1 MVRRAT
7 NKQTSKS
14 ESESTRS
21 VSPSDKHG
29 LDQEETSSVDG
40 GLKGSFSQHVSSMRG
55 NGGQGI
61 GLSKSR
67 TEFAKGLQSTYG
79 NSYTRQVV
87 SGASDN
93 NGPTIQTK
101 LEVGASNDHYEM
113 EADRIAEKIIGT
125 TLPSNEGETSQS
137 DASTASVQRVES
149 TSTGSAVGAEG
160 GQASTE
166 TDSAINSMK
175 GNGKGLPAD
184 ILESM
189 EQKFGADFSQVNI
202 HTGPQSS
209 ALNQDLSAKAFTTG
223 NDVFFKDGEYSPET
237 TEGQKV
243 LAHELTHVLQQ
254 GDTGT
259 DVQRWPK
266 GKNPIKGMMNKLG
279 LRNRGGE
286 EEDVSDY
293 SQVPEGEPEYA
304 EIESPMAGRAL
315 PATPDENPY
324 EYQNLQEIG
333 GGNGADPIYDQIAPQ
348 APEGEYVDPSEL
360 NPMVPPRTAPLVA
373 PREGEYEVPVVGGG
387 ATGNPM
393 AGRPLPAT
401 PPEYAEIEESE
412 YAEIGPASEIEDD
425 GGYDFPEW
433 YPGLEGES
441 ENTYDQASPSTTYDL
456 ASPSPIY
463 DQASPSPT
471 SPGPKRLNRSEGI
484 QHRINKGR
492 FSKRR

>member
-21 VSPSDKHG
+21 VSPSDKQG

-259 DVQRWPK
+259 DVQRIADVQRMDRDTSHLEEWAP
-266 GKNPIKGMMNKLG
+266 GM
-279 LRNRGGE
+279 
-286 EEDVSDY
+286 Y
-293 SQVPEGEPEYA
+293 SPQ
-304 EIESPMAGRAL
+304 
-315 PATPDENPY
+315 
-324 EYQNLQEIG
+324 
-333 GGNGADPIYDQIAPQ
+333 GA
-348 APEGEYVDPSEL
+348 
-360 NPMVPPRTAPLVA
+360 
-373 PREGEYEVPVVGGG
+373 
-387 ATGNPM
+387 
-393 AGRPLPAT
+393 
-401 PPEYAEIEESE
+401 
-412 YAEIGPASEIEDD
+412 
-425 GGYDFPEW
+425 
-433 YPGLEGES
+433 
-441 ENTYDQASPSTTYDL
+441 ENTYETPVAENPDYEPNYVEPNAMPRVQNEYEYDAGHEARQAAAQGAPSASSGPPPPVLRASKTADQRAWQEQLGQPKPQGPTRKAPEPLPRSKE
-456 ASPSPIY
+456 PIY
-463 DQASPSPT
+463 EE
-471 SPGPKRLNRSEGI
+471 PKPQSLTR
-484 QHRINKGR
+484 KGGM
-492 FSKRR
+492 KRK